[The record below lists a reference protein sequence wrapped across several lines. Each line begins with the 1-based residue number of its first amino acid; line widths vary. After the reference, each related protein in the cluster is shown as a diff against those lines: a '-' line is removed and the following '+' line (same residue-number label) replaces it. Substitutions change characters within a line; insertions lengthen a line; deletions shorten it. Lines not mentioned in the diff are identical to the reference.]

1 MEEKDTTPEITDL
14 GTVDVD
20 SLDTGNIDQLDD
32 DHMGFDGPEGVD
44 A

>member
-14 GTVDVD
+14 GTGDVD
-20 SLDTGNIDQLDD
+20 SLDTDNIDQLDD